1 MRVEGR
7 EVALGVG
14 PSRVGPVYRPCPA
27 SGLVD
32 DKTQLLMKLCE
43 LACKDY
49 VSHGVSWLENPEVE
63 RSRHAPA
70 TQRRREITRD
80 S

>member
-1 MRVEGR
+1 MREEGR

-32 DKTQLLMKLCE
+32 DKNSAVNETVRTRMQRLRQPRCLL
-43 LACKDY
+43 A
-49 VSHGVSWLENPEVE
+49 
-63 RSRHAPA
+63 
-70 TQRRREITRD
+70 
-80 S
+80 